1 MKNISFL
8 FPLYN
13 EEKRIENISN
23 FINWI
28 KENKIENY
36 EIILISNGSTDD
48 TKESISEY
56 EKKYSF
62 IKALSISEKSRG
74 KSLKL
79 GVEKSKYDLIAIC
92 AIDNAW
98 DLNFYLESYK
108 LIYAGDYSVIFGPK
122 THEKSEVDR
131 PIFRKVISF
140 EYLCI

>member
-56 EKKYSF
+56 EKDV
-62 IKALSISEKSRG
+62 R
-74 KSLKL
+74 
-79 GVEKSKYDLIAIC
+79 
-92 AIDNAW
+92 
-98 DLNFYLESYK
+98 
-108 LIYAGDYSVIFGPK
+108 FGG
-122 THEKSEVDR
+122 E
-131 PIFRKVISF
+131 I
-140 EYLCI
+140 